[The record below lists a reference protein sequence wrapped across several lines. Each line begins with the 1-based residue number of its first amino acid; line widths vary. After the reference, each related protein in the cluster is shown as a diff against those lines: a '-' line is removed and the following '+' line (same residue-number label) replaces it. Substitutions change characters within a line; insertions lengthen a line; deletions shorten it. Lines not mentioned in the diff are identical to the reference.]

1 MVQNRNVSRISVR
14 IIVDGKDEAKGEL
27 IRFLA
32 PRSVDAILRA
42 LPVEGRAMPL
52 NSGIYFEMPLKLG
65 REKAVQTVEM
75 GTIAYWPLASAL
87 CIFFDKSKPDKV
99 VNKVGRII
107 TNLVLFRNMRN
118 GTRIRIKK

>member
-1 MVQNRNVSRISVR
+1 MVQNRNVSRVSVK
-14 IIVDGKDEAKGEL
+14 IIVDGKGEAKGEL
-27 IRFLA
+27 IRFFA

-42 LPVEGRAMPL
+42 LPVEGRAMPF
-52 NSGIYFEMPLKLG
+52 NSGVYFEMPLKLG

-107 TNLVLFRNMRN
+107 NNPSIFRKVGN
-118 GTRIRIKK
+118 GTRISIKK